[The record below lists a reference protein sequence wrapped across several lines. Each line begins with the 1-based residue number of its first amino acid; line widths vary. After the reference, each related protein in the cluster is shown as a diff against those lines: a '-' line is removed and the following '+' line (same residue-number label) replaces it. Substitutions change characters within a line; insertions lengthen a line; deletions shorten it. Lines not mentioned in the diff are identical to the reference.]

1 MKKITFLIN
10 ELGYSGVE
18 NQVISLANSL
28 SDLYKIEIVCLKK
41 LVDIKLN
48 KKVVVKELNIKES
61 IIGILY
67 DNNLV
72 KGINANI
79 IDTDIVVVNDPLFNR
94 VLDRLNF
101 IDKYSIYWMH
111 TRYDKDIDK
120 LKRYNKVIIPNEK
133 IYNEFKLENSVN
145 IPNAIEISEV
155 KTKYDIR
162 NRIVFVGKLNKN
174 KCLDLLIDVMEKV
187 IVTNKNAILDI
198 IGDGEERNSVFA
210 LIKEKRLEHN
220 INMLGSL
227 KKDEVLQKLRESTI
241 FVTTSESEVFNLS
254 ILEAMSVGLPVVCLD
269 SDSVRTLISDDIDG
283 LIIKNRDILK
293 MVSSINELL
302 NDQNKCR
309 DIGGCA
315 IEKSMNFD
323 INVLKREWIKIF
335 K

>member
-28 SDLYKIEIVCLKK
+28 SDLYKIEILCLKK
-41 LVDIKLN
+41 LIDVKLN
-48 KKVVVKELNIKES
+48 KKIIIKELNIKES
-61 IIGILY
+61 FICILY

-72 KGINANI
+72 KGINSYI
-79 IDTDIVVVNDPLFNR
+79 VDTDIVVVNDPLFNR
-94 VLDRLNF
+94 VLDRLDL

-120 LKRYNKVIIPNEK
+120 LKRYDKVIIPNEK
-133 IYNEFKLENSVN
+133 LFNEFKLDNSIN
-145 IPNAIEISEV
+145 IPNAIEISGA
-155 KTKYDIR
+155 KTKYDVK
-162 NRIVFVGKLNKN
+162 NRVVFVGKLNKN

-187 IVTNKNAILDI
+187 IITNKSVVLNI
-198 IGDGEERNSVFA
+198 IGDGEERNSIVT
-210 LIKEKRLEHN
+210 LIKQKGLEHN

-227 KKDEVLQKLRESTI
+227 KKDEMLEELRDSTVFI
-241 FVTTSESEVFNLS
+241 TTSESEMFNLS

-283 LIIKNRDILK
+283 IVIENRDILE
-293 MVSSINELL
+293 MARAINELL
-302 NDQNKCR
+302 NDDNKCR